1 MKFNKKVLSNGMTIL
16 HEKRDVPVTTVMF
29 AVKYGSAYELES
41 EKGIAHFIEHLCFK
55 GTEKRSA
62 DDIGRTLEKVG
73 GNLNAFTHEEITAY
87 HVKLPSDN
95 LKLAVD
101 VLSDI
106 YFNPV
111 FPEKEIK
118 KEANVIC
125 EEIKM
130 YQDTPSRHVLEVVKK
145 NLFKSPFGL
154 FGGGKEDVIRS
165 LDRDT
170 LLKKH
175 RDIYV
180 PKNTILCVVG
190 NNDFKDVVKYAE
202 EFCVERKGKN
212 IEKPKIVLQNKKTK
226 ESRKELQQANLCLGF
241 EFPKL
246 KDDKR
251 YAAEVFSTIL
261 GYGFSSKLFKEIREK
276 RGLVYSVKSYLD
288 EGIDYS
294 YLVIYAG
301 TDKSKSKEVIDLS
314 LKEFEKMKNV
324 DEKEL
329 EETKNQLVGN
339 KKVESESSDVACIG
353 LIFEELAGD
362 AENYYNYEENVRKV
376 SLKDIQELSKIK
388 DYASFVLS

>member
-1 MKFNKKVLSNGMTIL
+1 MKFSKKVLDNGMTIL

-62 DDIGRTLEKVG
+62 DEIGRTLEKVG

-87 HVKLPSDN
+87 HVKLPSDK

-111 FPEKEIK
+111 FPEKEIE

-130 YQDTPSRHVLEVVKK
+130 YHDTPSRHTLEMIKK

-154 FGGGKEDVIRS
+154 FGGGVAEVIKK
-165 LDRDT
+165 LDRKT
-170 LLKKH
+170 LLEKH
-175 RDIYV
+175 REIYV
-180 PKNTILCVVG
+180 PENTILCVVG
-190 NNDFKDVVKYAE
+190 NNDFKDVVDYAK
-202 EFCVERKGKN
+202 EFCVERKGKK
-212 IEKPKIVLQNKKTK
+212 ITKPKIELQDKKTK
-226 ESRKELQQANLCLGF
+226 ESRNDLQQANLCIGF
-241 EFPKL
+241 GFPKL
-246 KDDKR
+246 KEEQR
-251 YAAEVFSTIL
+251 YAGEVFSTIL

-288 EGIDYS
+288 VGIDYS

-301 TDKSKSKEVIDLS
+301 TDKSKTKEVIDLS
-314 LKEFEKMKNV
+314 LKEFEKMDSI

-339 KKVESESSDVACIG
+339 KKVDSESSDVSCIG

-362 AENYYNYEENVRKV
+362 AKNYYDYEKSIREV
-376 SLKDIQELSKIK
+376 SLKDIKELSKIK
-388 DYASFVLS
+388 KYASFVLS